1 MKIDWITISI
11 VLFFAVLLVVFLVKR
26 NLKDKKKLEKYLNKQ
41 GKIEEE
47 LELNNEEEAF

>member
-1 MKIDWITISI
+1 MNIDWITISI
-11 VLFFAVLLVVFLVKR
+11 LLFFAVLLIVFLVKR

-47 LELNNEEEAF
+47 SELNNEDEHY

>member
-11 VLFFAVLLVVFLVKR
+11 ILFFAVLLVLFLIKR

-47 LELNNEEEAF
+47 SELNNEDESY